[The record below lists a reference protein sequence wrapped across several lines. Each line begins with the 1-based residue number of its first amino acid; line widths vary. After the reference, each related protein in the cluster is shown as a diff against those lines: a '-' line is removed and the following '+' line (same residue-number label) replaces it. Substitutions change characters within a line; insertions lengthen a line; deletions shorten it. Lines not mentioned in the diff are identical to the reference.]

1 MRDAVYLLYKNIS
14 LQSRISFLR
23 VVNIINFFDINTLL
37 AKYANWGFKT
47 FVVSSK
53 VLIIT
58 GMAVV
63 TIIMSVAALIKSVH

>member
-1 MRDAVYLLYKNIS
+1 MS
-14 LQSRISFLR
+14 
-23 VVNIINFFDINTLL
+23 
-37 AKYANWGFKT
+37 KYANWGFKT

-63 TIIMSVAALIKSVH
+63 TIIMSVAALIKSVTLRPFGAQNVLKNCLIKRESYIREYLRYIRL